1 MLTNKQRFSENT
13 FHRFFRGRDSMKGN
27 EENRCFRYRAA
38 DWQFN
43 LIS

>member
-13 FHRFFRGRDSMKGN
+13 FHRFFRGRDSMKSN
-27 EENRCFRYRAA
+27 EENRCLVMKLPTGSH
-38 DWQFN
+38 